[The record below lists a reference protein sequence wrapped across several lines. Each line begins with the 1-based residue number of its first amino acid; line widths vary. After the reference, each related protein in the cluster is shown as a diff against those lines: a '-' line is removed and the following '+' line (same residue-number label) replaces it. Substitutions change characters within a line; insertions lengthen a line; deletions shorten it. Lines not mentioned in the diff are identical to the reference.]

1 MCLSLNSNIVL
12 KTSSRNS
19 VTKFMTIG
27 AMSCAMMRTIKSET
41 NKRNSGNHSDGQCN
55 GGTDEDSGGLAKKQ
69 M

>member
-1 MCLSLNSNIVL
+1 
-12 KTSSRNS
+12 
-19 VTKFMTIG
+19 MTIG